1 MQIKDFLPVFQ
12 LQDAAAGV
20 VGRADEHD
28 FGALP
33 YVFGDAFP
41 IGLEGWGGTVGET
54 DFAAAE
60 NGCTFV
66 DLVERIGT
74 EDDGF
79 EVV

>member
-1 MQIKDFLPVFQ
+1 MPVFQ

-20 VGRADEHD
+20 VGRTDEHD

-33 YVFGDAFP
+33 YVSGDAFP
-41 IGLEGWGGTVGET
+41 IGLEGRGRAVGKT

-60 NGCTFV
+60 DGCAFV
-66 DLVERIGT
+66 DLVERVGA

>member
-20 VGRADEHD
+20 VGRAGEHD

-33 YVFGDAFP
+33 YVFGDAFQS
-41 IGLEGWGGTVGET
+41 GLKDGAGQLAKRIS
-54 DFAAAE
+54 AAAE
-60 NGCTFV
+60 NGCAFV
-66 DLVERIGT
+66 DLVERIGA